1 MKVMYVTVGAPGSG
15 KTLTVDSGP
24 LGSLDNI
31 HSDRVRDLVEG
42 YTTKV
47 NNETGSIYRTHDTQY
62 EKETWEIIWNLIE
75 QRMQRGK
82 TFCFDS
88 TFLSKG
94 SFSTLKK
101 LREKYGYRV
110 YALDFTKVPLETL
123 NENNQTLHR
132 IINNAVVPDEVLLNM
147 HNRAKNVNF
156 PSWLNVIDCTDY
168 NEAVRN
174 IGESLTWEITEANK
188 YAQIKIIGDI
198 HGCASVLKEN
208 VLDDIQSDTLYV
220 FLGDYLDR
228 GLENVETFKLLYEH
242 INDSN
247 FVFLRGNHDRHLEKF
262 VQGREIPN
270 KQTKEETIPSLLDA
284 GIKAKDIRRFTRKLQ
299 DLFVFEYGGKTYI
312 CTHAGL
318 TVEDALQIMN
328 GNGVKIDQFN
338 LVDGVGKF
346 NYDADYWYDYAVED
360 FMEEYEGIFLE
371 NATQFHGHRN
381 TFNTDINDYSTIY
394 NLEQRVERG
403 GGLAVAIVDIDGVS
417 TALYKNDNF
426 DIRYLESDLSTDISK
441 LDNKGI
447 KSILDHSANIATK
460 EVEDNLY
467 ANNFTRKVFSKG
479 NFNNFSIQARGLFTN
494 DEGDVKARGFKKF
507 FNINQVPE
515 TEEQEVLKH
524 PLPARV
530 SEKIDGFLAILTGID
545 GELKVLS
552 KGGAKNF
559 GKEGKRILKNNASKT
574 EEELAYYLESNNLS
588 ITCEVVSHK
597 DSHVIEYP
605 EENIYVL
612 DAIYNEYTED
622 ANFEVAKEFSTY
634 SGLAMPRYQYV
645 DSKEELKLFIEKEK
659 NNMSPNFEGSV
670 LTFADGFRVKIKTHH
685 YFQMKFLLNEIGKK
699 RKFSDYVFYNDRD
712 YVSENEASK
721 INKILQRVHFGDDY
735 KKTQMGFED
744 NKATKERY
752 GIKDVW

>member
-1 MKVMYVTVGAPGSG
+1 MYVTVGAPGSG
-15 KTLTVDSGP
+15 KTHLVDNSA
-24 LGSLDNI
+24 LKELDNI

-42 YTTKV
+42 FTTKAI
-47 NNETGSIYRTHDTQY
+47 NETGKTFKTHDTRF
-62 EKETWEIIWNLIE
+62 EKKTWSIIWDLIE
-75 QRMQRGK
+75 QRMQEGK

-88 TFLSKG
+88 TFLSKK

-110 YALDFTKVPLETL
+110 YVLDFTEMPIGTL
-123 NENNQTLHR
+123 VRNNKSEERKENH
-132 IINNAVVPDEVLLNM
+132 AVVPDNVVIDM
-147 HNRAKNVNF
+147 HERAMNTRF
-156 PSWLNVIDCTDY
+156 PSWVNVIDCSDKEEAKAEIKNSLMWLHSDVNEY
-168 NEAVRN
+168 NQV
-174 IGESLTWEITEANK
+174 
-188 YAQIKIIGDI
+188 KIIGDI
-198 HGCASVLKEN
+198 HGSASVLEEN
-208 VLDDIQSDTLYV
+208 VLNDVDPSTLYI

-228 GLENVETFKLLYEH
+228 GTENARTFKLLYEH
-242 INDSN
+242 LNDSN
-247 FVFLRGNHDRHLEKF
+247 FVFLRGNHDKHLERF
-262 VQGREIPN
+262 VQGRYIPN
-270 KQTKEETIPSLLDA
+270 KGTKEETIPALLEA
-284 GIKAKDIRRFTRKLQ
+284 GVTKKDIKRFTKKLQ
-299 DLFVFEYGGKTYI
+299 DVYMFDYRGQTYV

-318 TVEDALQIMN
+318 TEEDIMN
-328 GNGVKIDQFN
+328 LTDDFGVDIDQSNF
-338 LVDGVGKF
+338 VDGVGKF
-346 NYDADYWYDYAVED
+346 DFDVDYWYNDIASY
-360 FMEEYEGIFLE
+360 FSNSTI
-371 NATQFHGHRN
+371 QFHGHRN
-381 TFNTDINDYSTIY
+381 AFDVAIDEYETIY
-394 NLEQRVERG
+394 NLEQKVERG
-403 GGLAVAIVDIDGVS
+403 GHLAVATIDDKGVH
-417 TALYKNDNF
+417 THLYKNDNF

-441 LDNKGI
+441 LDNKDI
-447 KSILDHSANIATK
+447 KSILDHSTNVITK

-507 FNINQVPE
+507 FNLNQVSKS
-515 TEEQEVLKH
+515 TEEEVLKH
-524 PLPARV
+524 PLPCRV
-530 SEKIDGFLAILTGID
+530 SEKIDGFLVILTGIN

-559 GKEGKRILKNNASKT
+559 GEEGKRILKNNASKT

-622 ANFEVAKEFSTY
+622 ANFEVAKEFSTF

-645 DSKEELKLFIEKEK
+645 DNKEELKLFIEKEK
-659 NNMSPNFEGSV
+659 NNMNPNFEGSV
-670 LTFADGFRVKIKTHH
+670 LTFADGFRVKIKTRH

-699 RKFSDYVFYNDRD
+699 RKSSDYVFYNDRD

-752 GIKDVW
+752 GIKGVW